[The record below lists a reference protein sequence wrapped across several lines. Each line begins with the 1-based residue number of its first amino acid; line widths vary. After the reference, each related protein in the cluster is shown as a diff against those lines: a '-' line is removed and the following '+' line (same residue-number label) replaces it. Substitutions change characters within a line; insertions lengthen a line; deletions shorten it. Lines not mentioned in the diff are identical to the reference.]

1 MSFVIPIVII
11 LSIILLVNIVKFSI
25 KVASFV
31 ILAVVLGL
39 SVWICVQKPDMHKQF
54 SVNIIEY
61 LMKINKDGSVT
72 TTKQVTQT
80 VVDKK

>member
-1 MSFVIPIVII
+1 MNLKVTSLII
-11 LSIILLVNIVKFSI
+11 L
-25 KVASFV
+25 AT
-31 ILAVVLGL
+31 ALGL
-39 SVWICVQKPDMHKQF
+39 TVWICVAKPDMHKRF

>member
-1 MSFVIPIVII
+1 MVLII
-11 LSIILLVNIVKFSI
+11 SIAVALAIITVFNLIKFSL
-25 KVASFV
+25 KVAVFV
-31 ILAVVLGL
+31 TFVLVLG
-39 SVWICVQKPDMHKQF
+39 VTIWICMEKPNMHKMF
-54 SVNIIEY
+54 SVNVIEY

>member
-1 MSFVIPIVII
+1 MVLII
-11 LSIILLVNIVKFSI
+11 SIAVVLAIITIFNLIKFSL
-25 KVASFV
+25 KVAVF
-31 ILAVVLGL
+31 ITFAVVLGAT
-39 SVWICVQKPDMHKQF
+39 VWICMEKPDMHKMF
-54 SVNIIEY
+54 SVNVIEY